1 MISQIFR
8 FDFGSVDSAIC
19 SGFQL
24 TEVMLPLSKLPFIG
38 RFVYWPPMMMVLFL
52 AVSMFIVLVPKNAY
66 EKMQELRPRPVPM
79 LLTAALL
86 VWCIFSFGTVSAFLY
101 FNF

>member
-1 MISQIFR
+1 
-8 FDFGSVDSAIC
+8 
-19 SGFQL
+19 
-24 TEVMLPLSKLPFIG
+24 
-38 RFVYWPPMMMVLFL
+38 
-52 AVSMFIVLVPKNAY
+52 MFIVLVPKNAY